1 MKNFKI
7 VKQINTRETYQKIA
21 ELEINI
27 FIRDFDFALDSGEK
41 VEEILK
47 NCEIAFIYENEDVI
61 GYTAVE
67 KLSDSKYEIIGIAVL
82 PDYQGKGIGSQAM
95 QYIFEEYPNAT
106 FRLVTDP
113 RNISAVN
120 FYYKHGFL
128 ITDYLQDYY
137 GEGFDRLELVR
148 NIEKSA

>member
-1 MKNFKI
+1 MI
-7 VKQINTRETYQKIA
+7 QISKQNNNKQTYQTISN
-21 ELEINI
+21 LEVAI
-27 FIRDFDFALDSGEK
+27 FTRDYDFALDSGDK
-41 VEEILK
+41 AEEILK
-47 NCEIAFIYENEDVI
+47 NCEIVFISENEDVI

-82 PDYQGKGIGSQAM
+82 PEYQGKGIGSQAM
-95 QYIFEEYPNAT
+95 QYIFEEYPDVE

-113 RNISAVN
+113 RNISAIK

-128 ITDYLQDYY
+128 ITDYLKDYY

-148 NIEKSA
+148 S